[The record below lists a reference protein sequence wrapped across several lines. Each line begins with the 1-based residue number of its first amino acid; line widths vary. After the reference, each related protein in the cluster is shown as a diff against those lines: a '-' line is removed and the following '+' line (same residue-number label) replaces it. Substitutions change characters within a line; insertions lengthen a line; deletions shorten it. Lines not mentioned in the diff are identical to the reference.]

1 MRTICVFCL
10 VALAA
15 SSMAF
20 AQDEGESNALDL
32 RTRKA
37 IQVFIKDG
45 MEIAI
50 EYEKNG
56 DLQKAKNM
64 YEQIQRLDNRITGVD
79 AKIEFLDQQLV
90 SANQQVHMLD
100 TSKGWVSI
108 GMAYKGRKFRVLTAG
123 TYTMT
128 LKQEPNAMG
137 FENGDVKKNG
147 MDPEFPLGSLI
158 GVYYTGKKPGK
169 PFLIGK
175 EDTLVPEKDGIL
187 YLKVNV
193 PPAIACEGMINIGTS
208 GWFNLSPNSAPSI
221 PSK

>member
-1 MRTICVFCL
+1 
-10 VALAA
+10 
-15 SSMAF
+15 MAF

-79 AKIEFLDQQLV
+79 AKIEFLDQRLV

>member
-90 SANQQVHMLD
+90 AANQQVHMLD

-137 FENGDVKKNG
+137 FENGDIKKNG

-208 GWFNLSPNSAPSI
+208 GWFNLPPNSAPSI

>member
-90 SANQQVHMLD
+90 AANQQVHMLD

-208 GWFNLSPNSAPSI
+208 GWFNLPPNSAPSI